1 MKELEYPFDN
11 EFILSRQKKLKRKL
25 LENAEDQN
33 FISKKIAI
41 LGGSTTNRI
50 TQILELF
57 LLNFGIKP
65 EFYESDYNRYWEEA
79 VLPND
84 RLDAF
89 APDIVYIHTT
99 VHNIIAWPDMNSTKQ
114 DTEELLQKEYQH
126 YLEIWESL
134 RSKYHC
140 AIIQNN
146 FEYMPYRLFG
156 NADSSIYKGGT
167 NFIMKLNLK
176 FADYAE
182 VTDNFYI
189 HDINYLSADYGLTDW
204 HDLSAWYMYK
214 YAFALEA
221 VPKFSYSIALIIK
234 SLYGKNK
241 KALVLDLDNTLWGGT
256 IGDDGVEAIGLGP
269 ETAIGQ
275 AYLDV
280 QRYIKALSGMGVVL
294 SVNSKND
301 PENAKAGIEHP
312 DSCLKM
318 EDFAVVKANWASKAD
333 NMKEIVQELNL
344 LPESLVFLDDN
355 PAERE
360 MVHTVFP
367 QIAVPALENV
377 EQYICMIDHAG
388 FFEVTSL
395 SDEDAKRTQ
404 MYKENSMRNSL
415 ASEYVDYEDYLRALK
430 MRSRIQKITDA
441 DLTRVTQLVNKT
453 NQFNFTTKRY
463 EQNEIKAIAED
474 PGYITLCGRLE
485 DKFGDNGIVSVI
497 IGRKEDKILHIELWI
512 MSCRVFK
519 RNMEFAMLDEL
530 VMKCRKAGVQKITGY
545 YYPTNKNANIK
556 MQYGIFGF
564 EKAGED
570 SDGNSVWQYN
580 IPDDYTAKNNVIE
593 VEGDK

>member
-11 EFILSRQKKLKRKL
+11 ELVLSKQKKLKRKL
-25 LENAEDQN
+25 LENTENQN
-33 FISKKIAI
+33 LISLKIAF

-50 TQILELF
+50 IQILQLF

-84 RLDAF
+84 RLDDF
-89 APDIVYIHTT
+89 APDIVCIHTT
-99 VHNIIAWPDMNSTKQ
+99 VHNVINWPDMKSTKQ
-114 DTEELLQKEYQH
+114 GAEDLLQKEYQH
-126 YLEIWESL
+126 YSEIWDSL
-134 RSKYHC
+134 RSKYNC
-140 AIIQNN
+140 IIIQNN
-146 FEYMPYRLFG
+146 FEYPSYRLLG
-156 NADSSIYKGGT
+156 NMDAGSYKGRV
-167 NFIMKLNLK
+167 NFVSRLNLK

-182 VTDNFYI
+182 QTDNFYI
-189 HDINYLSADYGLTDW
+189 NDINYLSADYGVAKW

-221 VPKFSYSIALIIK
+221 VPQFSYSLSLIIK

-256 IGDDGVEAIGLGP
+256 IGDDGAEAIEIGP
-269 ETAIGQ
+269 ETPIGQ

-280 QRYIKALSGMGVVL
+280 QRYIKELSQMGVVL

-301 PENAKAGIEHP
+301 PENARAGIEHT
-312 DSCLKM
+312 DGCLKL
-318 EDFAVVKANWASKAD
+318 EDFAVVKANWDSKAD
-333 NMKEIVQELNL
+333 NMKEIIQELNI
-344 LPESLVFLDDN
+344 LPESFVFLDDN

-360 MVHTVFP
+360 IVQTAFP
-367 QIAVPALENV
+367 QIAVPMLENV
-377 EQYICMIDHAG
+377 EQYIHVIDRAG
-388 FFEVTSL
+388 FFEVTTF
-395 SDEDAKRTQ
+395 SDEDAKRAQ
-404 MYKENSMRNSL
+404 MYKENSMRSSL
-415 ASEYVDYEDYLRALK
+415 AAEYMNYEDYLRALK
-430 MRSRIQKITDA
+430 MRSKIHEITDA

-463 EQNEIKAIAED
+463 EQSEIKAISDNSE
-474 PGYITLCGRLE
+474 YITLCGRLE

-497 IGRKEDKILHIELWI
+497 IGRKEEKTLHIELWI

-530 VMKCRKAGVQKITGY
+530 VMKCRQSGIRKIFGY

-556 MQYGIFGF
+556 MQYGVFGF
-564 EKAGED
+564 EKTEED
-570 SDGNSVWQYN
+570 SAGNSVWKYT
-580 IPDDYTAKNNVIE
+580 ISDDYSKKNNIIE
-593 VEGDK
+593 IEGDE